1 MEDTP
6 TSKLIVVAVLC
17 SVFFFLALTLLEV
30 IPEIPVDIDFK
41 PFFIPL
47 AFVALVPLGKP
58 TVAVGLG
65 ASLGEF
71 LRDMLEGYEIDDP
84 FGAVGYAVA
93 FVLAGYVIHN
103 RPLSKVR
110 LSIAAVLAGFVQA
123 LSEAAAFLLFGEET
137 LKIAIWSAAG
147 NTVTH
152 GLIMGAIPLVL
163 IVPQLHGRI
172 ERYMGFAPRGREPQR
187 IPGPAQV
194 RPAQPAL

>member
-17 SVFFFLALTLLEV
+17 SVFFFLALTLLEA

-93 FVLAGYVIHN
+93 FILAGYIIHQ
-103 RPLSKVR
+103 RPLSKIR
-110 LSIAAVLAGFVQA
+110 LCIAAVLAGFLQA
-123 LSEAAAFLLFGEET
+123 LFEAASFLLFGEET
-137 LKIAIWSAAG
+137 LRIAVWSAAG

-152 GLIMGAIPLVL
+152 GLIMGAIPLVF

-172 ERYMGFAPRGREPQR
+172 ERYMGFAPRGQGPRHVLGPTPVQ
-187 IPGPAQV
+187 PG
-194 RPAQPAL
+194 